1 MQSGVEDFWV
11 YVERD
16 LSLSQKEYSELKL
29 ALCFA
34 GYPDWEAKYHALPLH
49 LKAHEV
55 GNLMWLYIETGE
67 RENLDKAA
75 ALMTNHSSNPWLF
88 LAK

>member
-16 LSLSQKEYSELKL
+16 LGLSQEEYSELKL

-34 GYPDWEAKYHALPLH
+34 GYPNWEAKYHDLPLY
-49 LKAHEV
+49 LKTHEV
-55 GNLMWLYIETGE
+55 GNLMRLYIETGMQ
-67 RENLDKAA
+67 ENLDRAA
-75 ALMTNHSSNPWLF
+75 ALMTNCSSNPWLF